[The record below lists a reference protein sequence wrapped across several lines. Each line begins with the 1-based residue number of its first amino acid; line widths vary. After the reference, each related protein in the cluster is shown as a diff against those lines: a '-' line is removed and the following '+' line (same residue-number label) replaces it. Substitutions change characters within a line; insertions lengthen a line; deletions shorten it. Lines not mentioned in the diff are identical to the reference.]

1 MEAMSGSQ
9 FGNLLTTIVNSFFC
23 VQNFKFLDLDL
34 DLDYVILILKYF
46 HASSKSI
53 EDLTL

>member
-23 VQNFKFLDLDL
+23 VQNFKFLDLD
-34 DLDYVILILKYF
+34 YVILILKYF
-46 HASSKSI
+46 HVSSKSI
-53 EDLTL
+53 